1 MRKVSKVMKELWK
14 IKKEISAELY
24 GKSWEEIDLYFKEV
38 KKRFDEDMRNLREIK
53 DKQEI

>member
-1 MRKVSKVMKELWK
+1 MRKVSKVMKELWE

-53 DKQEI
+53 DKQKV